1 MFPGF
6 NNKCCDSFKTV
17 APTVA
22 DVKNKNQLRL
32 LSLEVANE
40 ESQSDN
46 FLVVVVHRA
55 FWV

>member
-6 NNKCCDSFKTV
+6 NNKSCDSFKTV
-17 APTVA
+17 ASTVA